1 MNSYDRYSLEPFHVP
16 AKVLKPTAEG
26 SDRGQPVGPAAKT
39 PSRDHANGVIDP
51 DSLAIQIGAGAV
63 FAGIF
68 VLVERNP
75 IFAPLTIVVLLTCTL
90 FRLSPRHRRI
100 AAAPV
105 IFAAM
110 LLACQI
116 ADACA
121 KMALAPAGSIFQQP
135 ATPMPNMVAPWLPL
149 FFAVCL
155 FYMPRYETITGKIL
169 LIISLLLLVS
179 GLLPGNG
186 FEVIFVTIQYFLF
199 IAIVVG
205 LGIDFTRNASTNAP
219 APVAPAPAAH

>member
-1 MNSYDRYSLEPFHVP
+1 
-16 AKVLKPTAEG
+16 
-26 SDRGQPVGPAAKT
+26 
-39 PSRDHANGVIDP
+39 
-51 DSLAIQIGAGAV
+51 
-63 FAGIF
+63 
-68 VLVERNP
+68 
-75 IFAPLTIVVLLTCTL
+75 
-90 FRLSPRHRRI
+90 
-100 AAAPV
+100 
-105 IFAAM
+105 M

-135 ATPMPNMVAPWLPL
+135 AAVMPNMVAPWLPL
-149 FFAVCL
+149 FFAVSL

-199 IAIVVG
+199 IAIVIG
-205 LGIDFTRNASTNAP
+205 LGIDFTRDSAHP
-219 APVAPAPAAH
+219 AATSAPAPAAQ

>member
-1 MNSYDRYSLEPFHVP
+1 MNSYDRYSIEPFHVP
-16 AKVLKPTAEG
+16 AKVLKPTVEAP
-26 SDRGQPVGPAAKT
+26 DKGQPVGPAAKT
-39 PSRDHANGVIDP
+39 APHTASNGANDT
-51 DSLAIQIGAGAV
+51 DSLAIQVGAGAV
-63 FAGIF
+63 FAGVF

-75 IFAPLTIVVLLTCTL
+75 MFSPLTIVVLLTCTL
-90 FRLSPRHRRI
+90 FRLSARHRRI

-121 KMALAPAGSIFQQP
+121 RMALAPTGSIYQQP
-135 ATPMPNMVAPWLPL
+135 ATMMPNMVAPWLPL

-205 LGIDFTRNASTNAP
+205 LGIDFTRNATQVPAPAAP
-219 APVAPAPAAH
+219 APVTH